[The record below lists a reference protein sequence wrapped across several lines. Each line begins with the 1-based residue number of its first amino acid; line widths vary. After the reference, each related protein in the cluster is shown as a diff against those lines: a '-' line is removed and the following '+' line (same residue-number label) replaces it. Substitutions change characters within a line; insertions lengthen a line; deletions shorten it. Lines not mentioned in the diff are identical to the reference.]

1 MEDLVMV
8 LVLSLLLL
16 FCILVLIFYCH
27 DRRTRRRRHCRY
39 LPPSHLPPLLPAP
52 PSPWQPSYHGQ
63 PGPRRH
69 PRGPRSQPNPSTQ
82 PSSPCGGATS
92 GGATSGRLLRL
103 FHYTTPGGLVSI
115 ARDRVVRAGRGIR
128 GWGVYLTSLDPST
141 FTREQLARNNY
152 SRTWRTNLLEG
163 RVDCFVEVQV
173 EEWRLAS
180 CTRYREVF
188 LHLGDLYLVEGRWRA
203 GVTTPK
209 AKKLQKSF
217 KEKSEKKSKTSEK
230 SEKSSETSE
239 NSEKSK
245 KSEKKTSE
253 KRR

>member
-1 MEDLVMV
+1 M
-8 LVLSLLLL
+8 
-16 FCILVLIFYCH
+16 
-27 DRRTRRRRHCRY
+27 
-39 LPPSHLPPLLPAP
+39 
-52 PSPWQPSYHGQ
+52 
-63 PGPRRH
+63 
-69 PRGPRSQPNPSTQ
+69 
-82 PSSPCGGATS
+82 
-92 GGATSGRLLRL
+92 
-103 FHYTTPGGLVSI
+103 SI

-128 GWGVYLTSLDPST
+128 GWGVYLTSLDPSN

-152 SRTWRTNLLEG
+152 SRTWKENLLDG

-173 EEWRLAS
+173 EEWRLARQAR

-188 LHLGDLYLVEGRWRA
+188 LHLGDLHLVEGRWRA